1 MTYAQRISYCTNA
14 LTVKL
19 LSIMVDKKTNV
30 AFSADVT
37 SSEELLQV
45 RERERNIKKLYK
57 EKLRSSF

>member
-45 RERERNIKKLYK
+45 RERERETLRSYIKK
-57 EKLRSSF
+57 S

>member
-45 RERERNIKKLYK
+45 RERER
-57 EKLRSSF
+57 EKH